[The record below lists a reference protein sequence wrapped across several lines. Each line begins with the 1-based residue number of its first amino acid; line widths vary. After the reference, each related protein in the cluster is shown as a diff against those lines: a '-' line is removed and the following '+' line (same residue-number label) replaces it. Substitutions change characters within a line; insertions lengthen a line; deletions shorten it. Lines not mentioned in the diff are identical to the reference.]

1 MAAGVPGSCVCPLLA
16 SVGGCLGLAVPSSGP
31 ASLETA
37 VWTEMCDLCSRDL
50 PEQPSYPQLS
60 LVFMLSLKPE
70 HLHGKLPRALDF
82 RPTPMGTLQTAKRVA
97 ESVCELW
104 FASHTAMV
112 RDRSHMAGQRTHGS
126 CYFYGQTHIFSH
138 VCTESLVRERQA
150 GILE

>member
-16 SVGGCLGLAVPSSGP
+16 SVGGCLGLAVPSLGT

-37 VWTEMCDLCSRDL
+37 VWTEMCDLCSRDP

-60 LVFMLSLKPE
+60 LVFPLSLKPE

-104 FASHTAMV
+104 FASHTAMEGWCV
-112 RDRSHMAGQRTHGS
+112 TGPTWQGS
-126 CYFYGQTHIFSH
+126 GHTAHAIFMVKHIYFPMSAQNH
-138 VCTESLVRERQA
+138 
-150 GILE
+150 